1 MEDLENQ
8 EKYEFDFLDE
18 KEEKKEKNNSL
29 KIGMGILLILLLAI
43 GGYYFFGNNKA
54 TEETNVEEITAE
66 EVVGSNVEQTQDS
79 INNYETVSDT
89 INNQLDETT
98 NDSLQESYD
107 NTDAVENDNLTT
119 PSENSV
125 NTPVN
130 DNGLVYFIVS
140 NAFQNADNA
149 NKEVARLQQ
158 AGYQA
163 LIAGQNKSG
172 LYIVAYEGFSDIE
185 NAKTKLKE
193 IRQQDTIAWIYKKQ

>member
-140 NAFQNADNA
+140 NAFKNA
-149 NKEVARLQQ
+149 NNANNEVARLQQ

>member
-54 TEETNVEEITAE
+54 TEETNVEETTAD
-66 EVVGSNVEQTQDS
+66 EVVGSNVEQAQDS